1 MNGLV
6 IALIVSLFWISYR
19 TSQYF
24 EDKINPSDSKVLG
37 IIQEPRFFLP
47 LPDEYEVISRSDEAR
62 KTDLIVNVP
71 KPAKELR
78 DFYKE
83 ILRSKGYQNDYEY
96 EKDNVIEI
104 RYLNEKEDIKI
115 TFTQNNDNTLVE
127 FAYNY

>member
-47 LPDEYEVISRSDEAR
+47 LPDKYEVISRSDEAR

-78 DFYKE
+78 DFYKD